1 MPTKQSPQKKERLTL
16 AQLAAYDDILTD
28 ALVDHVYFWT
38 TIRKNKSAYHSSRGI
53 TEEAVTAILQKHVII
68 GKDSATAE
76 AELLALPGLSK
87 FSNSLKTDKEK
98 DDFKRHLRKY
108 INIYL
113 PDCPFEVSSTNRYTI
128 VTQEAA
134 VTARRF
140 IKKGEIVKYLC
151 GIQVIM
157 TEEEEELIKS
167 SRRDFSIVVSSR
179 NKTASLFLGP
189 ARFANH
195 DCGASAR
202 LMTTGTNGMEIIAVR
217 DIEIGEEIT
226 VSYGENYFG
235 EDNRECLCQTCEEQ
249 CLNGWSKGQD
259 GETKTIPKLSIEE
272 STEGYSFRRR
282 RRRDSVDSSRNE
294 SMTPDIQ
301 IRPHVPKRTPR
312 SLSRFK
318 NNDSPMSPSVEPVQS
333 ETPQK
338 RKRQSS
344 ITSLLSPE
352 KVNGLTPQ
360 KLKRH
365 DEIRVEIPPM
375 RAAEKVFDEP
385 AQSQT
390 PLKRKRE
397 EEVSP
402 SPSGSAK
409 RARKDTTVKKEPS
422 HLNLSTVAYPNLTS
436 EGSSCDSRGASLSPS
451 GTDNQTSTDATSV
464 DEDTI
469 VVEPFINPTV
479 SKLRRRRRGSRQTL
493 LEQAKSGESVL
504 VGGTTSTE
512 HPVLRDDTSSV
523 LSELPSEMF
532 DRDDS
537 ATSGKRQDKT
547 TIEVKPKQ
555 PKGNK
560 RRRKEAEPKSDMDHA
575 PEVRVPGDYVLTPR
589 LLVDLASA
597 WITCKICE
605 ESFVQKD
612 AYFTRSSCPRCERHS
627 KLYGYMWPKTDKE
640 GRDDSEER
648 VLDHRTVHRFIR
660 PVEEKQARKRN
671 RSMTE
676 SRDVTRE
683 VSEVV
688 VEEEPQKKKNGWG
701 GRRVKKPRITM

>member
-1 MPTKQSPQKKERLTL
+1 MPAKTSSPKKERLTL

-53 TEEAVTAILQKHVII
+53 REEDVTKILQNRVIVK
-68 GKDSATAE
+68 KDPAKAE
-76 AELLALPGLSK
+76 TELLALSGLRK
-87 FSNSLKTDKEK
+87 FSDSLKTEKEK
-98 DDFKRHLRKY
+98 EDFRKHLRKY

-217 DIEIGEEIT
+217 DIEIGDEIT

-235 EDNRECLCQTCEEQ
+235 EDNCECLCQTCEEQ
-249 CLNGWSKGQD
+249 CLNGWSKGE
-259 GETKTIPKLSIEE
+259 GIETKTIPKLSIEE
-272 STEGYSFRRR
+272 SSEGYSFRRR
-282 RRRDSVDSSRNE
+282 RRRDSIDSSRNA
-294 SMTPDIQ
+294 SMTPDIT

-318 NNDSPMSPSVEPVQS
+318 NQDSPMSPSVELEPTQS
-333 ETPQK
+333 QTPQK
-338 RKRQSS
+338 EKRQDEAPSMASPKKEIIEPVEPQTSQNRKREDA
-344 ITSLLSPE
+344 SPSPASPKE
-352 KVNGLTPQ
+352 A
-360 KLKRH
+360 
-365 DEIRVEIPPM
+365 M
-375 RAAEKVFDEP
+375 EP
-385 AQSQT
+385 SQSQT
-390 PLKRKRE
+390 PLKRKRD

-409 RARKDTTVKKEPS
+409 RARKDSIVKKESS
-422 HLNLSTVAYPNLTS
+422 HLNMSTLACTEPAPES
-436 EGSSCDSRGASLSPS
+436 SSCESRGVSLSPS

-469 VVEPFINPTV
+469 VVEPYVNPVV
-479 SKLRRRRRGSRQTL
+479 SKLRRSRRGSRRTL
-493 LEQAKSGESVL
+493 LEQAKAGDPVL
-504 VGGTTSTE
+504 VGGSTTNE
-512 HPVLRDDTSSV
+512 HPVLRDDSSSV
-523 LSELPSEMF
+523 LSDVPSETF
-532 DRDDS
+532 DHDES
-537 ATSGKRQDKT
+537 TTGKRHKKT

-555 PKGNK
+555 PKSAK
-560 RRRKEAEPKSDMDHA
+560 RKRKAVAPRSDLDYA
-575 PEVRVPGDYVLTPR
+575 PTVRVPGDYVLTPL

-597 WITCKICE
+597 WITCKICQ
-605 ESFVQKD
+605 ESFVQND

-660 PVEEKQARKRN
+660 PVEEKLARKRN
-671 RSMTE
+671 RSVTE
-676 SRDVTRE
+676 SRDMTRE

-688 VEEEPQKKKNGWG
+688 VEKEDNRRG
-701 GRRVKKPRITM
+701 GRRAKKPRITM